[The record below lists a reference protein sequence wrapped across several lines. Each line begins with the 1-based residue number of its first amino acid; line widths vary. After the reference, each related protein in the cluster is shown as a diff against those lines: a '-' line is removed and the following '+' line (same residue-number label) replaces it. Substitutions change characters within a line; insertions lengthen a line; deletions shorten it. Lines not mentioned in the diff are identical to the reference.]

1 MMPEITVTEPY
12 NPAAIEPP
20 IRAQWESSKCF
31 RAPDEPGA
39 DAFYC
44 LSMFPYPSGHLHMGH
59 MRNYTI
65 SDVITRYHRMNGRPV
80 LQPMGWDAFG
90 LPAEN
95 AAIARG
101 VPPAKWTRDNIA
113 HMRSQLKE
121 LGFAIDWEREL
132 ATCNADYYRWNQ
144 WLFLKM
150 LERGIAYKKT
160 GTVNW
165 DPVDQTVLANEQV
178 IDGKGWRTGAVVEK
192 REIPMYY
199 LRITDYAE
207 DLLAALDDLAGWP
220 ERVRAMQANWIG
232 KSVGMEVVFPYD
244 GGELKVFTTRP
255 DTLMGATYMAVAPE
269 HPLALAAA
277 ERDDAVAEFIR
288 SCTTGGVSEAELAV
302 QEKRGIDTGFSV
314 EHPLNGKELPVWIA
328 NYVLMGYGEG
338 AIMAVPGHDER
349 DFEFANKYGLPITQ
363 VIHPEANGH
372 QYDSANWQDWY
383 TAKENVRLVHSG
395 EYDGLDF
402 RAGFDAIADALEQ
415 KGLGKRRTQF
425 RLRDWG
431 VSRQRYWGCPIPII
445 HCDDCGDV
453 PVPEKDLPVELPE
466 DLVPDGSGSPLAR
479 SEAFLACE
487 CPRCGKP
494 GRRETDTMD
503 TFVDSSWYFM
513 RYPSVDNHN
522 AMVDERTDAWMPVD
536 QYIGGIEHAILHL
549 LYARFWTRVM
559 NELELV
565 KAREP
570 FSNLLT
576 QGMVLAETWYREDGN
591 GRKTWFNPSDVDVV
605 RDDKGRID
613 TARLATD
620 GKPVQFGGIEKMA
633 KSKNNGVDPASLVA
647 QYGADTV
654 RLFSMFAAPP
664 EQSLEWSDAGVEG
677 AWRFLKRLWQQ
688 VHDHIAAGSPVELST
703 AELSDEALAMRRRI
717 HETIKK
723 VGDDFGRR
731 YTFNTAIAAVMECSN
746 YLARFEVNREVDL
759 AVAREG
765 WTSLVRL
772 IAPVTPHISQALW
785 VALGH
790 EDDILDASW
799 PEVDESALVQ
809 QKVTVVVQVNG
820 KVRGRIE
827 AAPGTSR
834 DSLQEHA
841 LAEENV
847 SRFVADKEIR
857 KVIVVPD
864 KLVNIV
870 VAA

>member
-1 MMPEITVTEPY
+1 VSEPY
-12 NPAAIEPP
+12 NPAAVEPR
-20 IRAQWESSKCF
+20 IRERWDAEACF
-31 RAPDEPGA
+31 KAPDRPGEN
-39 DAFYC
+39 AFYC

-59 MRNYTI
+59 IRNYTI
-65 SDVITRYHRMNGRPV
+65 SDVITRFHRANGRPV

-95 AAIARG
+95 AAMSRG

-113 HMRSQLKE
+113 HMRGQLAE
-121 LGFAIDWEREL
+121 LGFAIDWSREL
-132 ATCNADYYRWNQ
+132 ATCDASYYKWNQ

-178 IDGKGWRTGAVVEK
+178 IDGKGWRTGAEVVK

-207 DLLAALDDLAGWP
+207 DLLAALDDLDGWP

-232 KSVGMEVVFPYD
+232 KSVGMEIEFETDQEP
-244 GGELKVFTTRP
+244 LKVFTTRP

-269 HPLALAAA
+269 HPIARKAA
-277 ERDDAVAEFIR
+277 ESDPEVEAFIASCAAGGTSEADLAVA
-288 SCTTGGVSEAELAV
+288 
-302 QEKRGIDTGFSV
+302 EKRGIDTGFTAR
-314 EHPLNGKELPVWIA
+314 HPLTGGELPIWVA
-328 NYVLMGYGEG
+328 NYVLMSYGEG
-338 AIMAVPGHDER
+338 AVMAVPAHDER
-349 DFEFANKYGLPITQ
+349 DFAFANQYDLPIVQ
-363 VIHPEANGH
+363 VIQPESGGE
-372 QYDSANWQDWY
+372 YDAKTWHDWY
-383 TAKENVRLVHSG
+383 IAKENVRLINSG
-395 EYDGLDF
+395 RFDGLDYE
-402 RAGFDAIADALEQ
+402 AGFNAIAAALEEQ
-415 KGLGKRRTQF
+415 DRGRRRTQY

-445 HCDDCGDV
+445 HCPECGDV
-453 PVPEKDLPVELPE
+453 PVPEQDLPVVLPE

-479 SEAFLACE
+479 CEEFVVCSCPACGS
-487 CPRCGKP
+487 PA
-494 GRRETDTMD
+494 RRETDTMD
-503 TFVDSSWYFM
+503 TFVDSAWYFM
-513 RYPSVDNHN
+513 RYPSVDNDD

-559 NELELV
+559 HDLDLV
-565 KAREP
+565 RTKEP

-576 QGMVLAETWYREDGN
+576 QGMVLAETWYRSDDRN
-591 GRKTWFNPSDVDVV
+591 RKTWFNPSNVDVR
-605 RDDKGRID
+605 RDEKGRIVS
-613 TARLATD
+613 ATLRED
-620 GKPVQFGGIEKMA
+620 GEPVHFGGVEKMA
-633 KSKNNGVDPASLVA
+633 KSKNNGVDPAAMVS

-664 EQSLEWSDAGVEG
+664 EQSMEWSDAGVEG

-688 VHDHIAAGSPVELST
+688 VQDHVESGDPGVLDPAAL
-703 AELSDEALAMRRRI
+703 DDDALAMRRRV
-717 HETIKK
+717 HETIAKTT
-723 VGDDFGRR
+723 DDYSRR
-731 YTFNTAIAAVMECSN
+731 YTFNTAIAAIMECSN
-746 YLARFEVNREVDL
+746 YLSRFRAADADTL

-765 WTSLVRL
+765 WESLVRL
-772 IAPVTPHISQALW
+772 IAPITPHIGQALW
-785 VALGH
+785 NQLGH
-790 EDDILDASW
+790 PGDILAAGW
-799 PEVDESALVQ
+799 PELDESALAQ
-809 QKVTVVVQVNG
+809 QRVTIVVQVNG

-827 AAPGTSR
+827 AAPGSDR
-834 DSLQEHA
+834 DSLQQAA

-847 SRFVADKEIR
+847 ARFVEDKTVR

>member
-1 MMPEITVTEPY
+1 MTEPY

-20 IRAQWESSKCF
+20 IRERWETSNCF

-65 SDVITRYHRMNGRPV
+65 SDVITRFHRMNGRPV

-113 HMRSQLKE
+113 HMRTQLKE
-121 LGFAIDWEREL
+121 LGFAIDWDREL
-132 ATCNADYYRWNQ
+132 ATCNPDYYRWNQ

-207 DLLAALDDLAGWP
+207 DLLAALDDLDGWP

-255 DTLMGATYMAVAPE
+255 DTLMGATWMAVAPE
-269 HPLALAAA
+269 HPLARAAA
-277 ERDDAVAEFIR
+277 ERDQEVAGFIR
-288 SCTTGGVSEAELAV
+288 SCSTGGVSEAELAV
-302 QEKRGIDTGFSV
+302 QEKRGIATGFSV
-314 EHPLNGKELPVWIA
+314 EHPLTGRELPVWIA

-338 AIMAVPGHDER
+338 AIMAVPAHDER

-363 VIHPEANGH
+363 VIQPEADGH
-372 QYDSANWQDWY
+372 EYDSAQWHDWY
-383 TAKENVRLVHSG
+383 TAKENVRLVNSG
-395 EYDGLDF
+395 AYDGLDF
-402 RAGFDAIADALEQ
+402 RAGFDAIAEALEL
-415 KGLGKRRTQF
+415 KGLGRRRTQF

-431 VSRQRYWGCPIPII
+431 ISRQRYWGCPIPII

-487 CPRCGKP
+487 CPKCGKP
-494 GRRETDTMD
+494 ARRETDTMD

-513 RYPSVDNHN
+513 RYPSVDNDS
-522 AMVDERTDAWMPVD
+522 AMVDARTDAWMPVD

-559 NELELV
+559 NELDLV
-565 KAREP
+565 KVREP

-576 QGMVLAETWYREDGN
+576 QGMVLAETWYREDEK
-591 GRKTWFNPSDVDVV
+591 GRKTWFNPSDVDVE
-605 RDDKGRID
+605 RDAKGRIAS
-613 TARLATD
+613 ARLD
-620 GKPVQFGGIEKMA
+620 GQPVHFGGIEKMA
-633 KSKNNGVDPASLVA
+633 KSKNNGVDPAALVA

-664 EQSLEWSDAGVEG
+664 EQSLEWSEAGVEG

-688 VHDHIAAGSPVELST
+688 VHDHIAAGTPGALAT
-703 AELSDEALAMRRRI
+703 DGLSDQALEMRRRI
-717 HETIKK
+717 HETISK

-746 YLARFEVNREVDL
+746 HLSRFEVEGEAEL

-785 VALGH
+785 AALGH
-790 EDDILDASW
+790 DDDILDAGW

-809 QKVTVVVQVNG
+809 QKLTVVVQVNG

-827 AAPGTSR
+827 AAPGTAR
-834 DSLQEHA
+834 DALQQQA

-857 KVIVVPD
+857 KIIVIPD

>member
-1 MMPEITVTEPY
+1 MTEPY

-20 IRAQWESSKCF
+20 IRERWETSNCF

-65 SDVITRYHRMNGRPV
+65 SDVITRFHRMNGRPV

-113 HMRSQLKE
+113 HMRTQLKE
-121 LGFAIDWEREL
+121 LGFAIDWDREL
-132 ATCNADYYRWNQ
+132 ATCNPDYYRWNQ

-207 DLLAALDDLAGWP
+207 DLLAALDDLDGWP

-255 DTLMGATYMAVAPE
+255 DTLMGATWMAVAPE
-269 HPLALAAA
+269 HPLARAAA
-277 ERDDAVAEFIR
+277 ERDQEVAGFIR
-288 SCTTGGVSEAELAV
+288 SCSTGGVSEAELAV
-302 QEKRGIDTGFSV
+302 QEKRGIATGFSV
-314 EHPLNGKELPVWIA
+314 EHPLTGRELPVWIA

-338 AIMAVPGHDER
+338 AIMAVPAHDER

-363 VIHPEANGH
+363 VIQPEADGH
-372 QYDSANWQDWY
+372 EYDSAQWHDWY
-383 TAKENVRLVHSG
+383 TAKENVRLVNSG
-395 EYDGLDF
+395 AYDGLDF
-402 RAGFDAIADALEQ
+402 RAGFDAIAEALEL
-415 KGLGKRRTQF
+415 KGLGRRRTQF

-431 VSRQRYWGCPIPII
+431 ISRQRYWGCPIPII

-487 CPRCGKP
+487 CPKCGKP
-494 GRRETDTMD
+494 ARRETDTMD

-513 RYPSVDNHN
+513 RYPSVDNDS
-522 AMVDERTDAWMPVD
+522 AMVDARTDAWMPVD

-559 NELELV
+559 NELDLV
-565 KAREP
+565 KVREP

-576 QGMVLAETWYREDGN
+576 QGMVLAETWYREDEK
-591 GRKTWFNPSDVDVV
+591 GRKTWFNPSDVDVE
-605 RDDKGRID
+605 RDAKGRIAS
-613 TARLATD
+613 ARLAAD
-620 GKPVQFGGIEKMA
+620 GQPVHFGGIEKMA
-633 KSKNNGVDPASLVA
+633 KSKNNGVDPAALVA

-664 EQSLEWSDAGVEG
+664 EQSLEWSEAGVEG

-688 VHDHIAAGSPVELST
+688 VHDHIAAGTPGALAT
-703 AELSDEALAMRRRI
+703 DGLSDQALEMRRRI
-717 HETIKK
+717 HETISK

-746 YLARFEVNREVDL
+746 HLSRFEVEGEAEL

-785 VALGH
+785 AALGH
-790 EDDILDASW
+790 DDDILDAGW

-809 QKVTVVVQVNG
+809 QKLTVVVQVNG

-827 AAPGTSR
+827 AAPGTAR
-834 DSLQEHA
+834 DALQQQA

-857 KVIVVPD
+857 KIIVIPD

>member
-1 MMPEITVTEPY
+1 VTEPY

-20 IRAQWESSKCF
+20 IRQRWEASNSF
-31 RAPDEPGA
+31 SAPNHPGEE
-39 DAFYC
+39 AFYC

-65 SDVITRYHRMNGRPV
+65 ADVITRFHRMNGRPV

-113 HMRSQLKE
+113 HMRDQLKA
-121 LGFAIDWEREL
+121 LGFAIDWHREL
-132 ATCNADYYRWNQ
+132 ATCDPEYYRWNQ

-199 LRITDYAE
+199 LAITDYAD
-207 DLLAALDDLAGWP
+207 DLLAGLDELAGWP

-232 KSVGMEVVFPYD
+232 KSVGMEIAFPFD
-244 GGELKVFTTRP
+244 GGALKVFTTRP

-269 HPLALAAA
+269 HPLARAAA
-277 ERDDAVAEFIR
+277 ERRQDVAEFVR
-288 SCTTGGVSEAELAV
+288 SCSTGGVSEADLAV
-302 QEKRGIDTGFSV
+302 AEKRGIDTGFTV
-314 EHPLNGKELPVWIA
+314 RHPLTGQDLPVWIA

-349 DFEFANKYGLPITQ
+349 DFEFANKYGLPIVQ
-363 VIHPEANGH
+363 VIRPEADGH
-372 QYDSANWQDWY
+372 VYDSTEWQDWY
-383 TAKENVRLVHSG
+383 TAKDNVRLVNSG
-395 EYDGLDF
+395 EYNGLDYE
-402 RAGFDAIADALEQ
+402 AGFEAIARALEE
-415 KGLGKRRTQF
+415 KGMGARRTQF

-431 VSRQRYWGCPIPII
+431 ISRQRYWGCPIPII

-453 PVPEKDLPVELPE
+453 PVPEQDLPVRLPE
-466 DLVPDGSGSPLAR
+466 DLVPDGSGSPLAQN
-479 SEAFLACE
+479 EAFLACE
-487 CPRCGKP
+487 CPQCGKP
-494 GRRETDTMD
+494 ARRETDTMD

-513 RYPSVDNHN
+513 RYPCTDNDR
-522 AMVDERTDAWMPVD
+522 AMVDERTNAWMPVD

-559 NELELV
+559 NELGLV
-565 KAREP
+565 EVREP
-570 FSNLLT
+570 FADLLT
-576 QGMVLAETWYREDGN
+576 QGMVLAETWYREDVK
-591 GRKTWFNPSDVDVV
+591 GRRTWFNPSDVEV
-605 RDDKGRID
+605 RRDAKGRIES
-613 TARLATD
+613 ARLSDD
-620 GKPVQFGGIEKMA
+620 GKPVYFGGVEKMA
-633 KSKNNGVDPASLVA
+633 KSKNNGVDPAALVA
-647 QYGADTV
+647 DYGADTV

-677 AWRFLKRLWQQ
+677 AWRFLKRMWQN
-688 VHDHIAAGSPVELST
+688 VHDHVEAGTPGELT
-703 AELSDEALAMRRRI
+703 TTGLSEPALDMRRRV
-717 HETIKK
+717 HEAIAK
-723 VGDDFGRR
+723 VADDFGRR

-746 YLARFEVNREVDL
+746 HLARFDAKDENDL

-765 WTSLVRL
+765 WAALVRL
-772 IAPVTPHISQALW
+772 IAPVTPHIAQALW
-785 VALGH
+785 QVLGQARGH
-790 EDDILDASW
+790 DDDILEAGW
-799 PEVDESALVQ
+799 PEVDKAALVQ
-809 QKVTVVVQVNG
+809 QTVTVVVQVNG

-827 AAPGTSR
+827 AAPGGNR
-834 DSLQEHA
+834 EALQEQA
-841 LAEENV
+841 LEEENV
-847 SRFVADKEIR
+847 ARFVADKEIR

>member
-1 MMPEITVTEPY
+1 
-12 NPAAIEPP
+12 
-20 IRAQWESSKCF
+20 
-31 RAPDEPGA
+31 
-39 DAFYC
+39 
-44 LSMFPYPSGHLHMGH
+44 MGH

-65 SDVITRYHRMNGRPV
+65 SDVITRFHRMNGRPV

-113 HMRSQLKE
+113 HMRAQLKE
-121 LGFAIDWEREL
+121 LGFAIDWGREL
-132 ATCNADYYRWNQ
+132 ATCNPDYYRWNQ

-165 DPVDQTVLANEQV
+165 DPVDKTVLANEQV

-207 DLLAALDDLAGWP
+207 DLLAALDNLNGWP

-232 KSVGMEVVFPYD
+232 KSVGMEIVFPYS

-269 HPLALAAA
+269 HPLARAAA
-277 ERDDAVAEFIR
+277 GQSDEVAEFVR
-288 SCTTGGVSEAELAV
+288 SCSTGGVSEAELAV
-302 QEKRGIDTGFSV
+302 QEKRGIATGFSV
-314 EHPLNGKELPVWIA
+314 EHPLTGRELPVWIA
-328 NYVLMGYGEG
+328 NYVLIGYGEG

-349 DFEFANKYGLPITQ
+349 DFEFANKYQLPIVQ
-363 VIHPEANGH
+363 VIQPDATGH
-372 QYDSANWQDWY
+372 EYDPTNWQDWY
-383 TAKENVRLVHSG
+383 IAKDNVHLVNSA

-402 RAGFDAIADALEQ
+402 RAGFDAIAGALEQ
-415 KGLGKRRTQF
+415 KGLGQRRTQF

-431 VSRQRYWGCPIPII
+431 ISRQRYWGCPIPII

-453 PVPEKDLPVELPE
+453 PVPESDLPVELPE
-466 DLVPDGSGSPLAR
+466 DLVPDGSGSPLAK
-479 SEAFLACE
+479 SEAFVACE
-487 CPRCGKP
+487 CPKCGKSA
-494 GRRETDTMD
+494 RRETDTMD

-513 RYPSVDNHN
+513 RYPSVDNDS
-522 AMVDERTDAWMPVD
+522 AMVDARANAWMPVD

-559 NELELV
+559 NEFKLLE
-565 KAREP
+565 AREP
-570 FSNLLT
+570 FANLLT
-576 QGMVLAETWYREDGN
+576 QGMVLADTWYREDQS
-591 GRKTWFNPSDVDVV
+591 GRKTWFNPSGVEVE
-605 RDDKGRID
+605 RDAEGRIVS
-613 TARLATD
+613 AHLAED
-620 GKPVQFGGIEKMA
+620 GRPVQFGGVEKMA
-633 KSKNNGVDPASLVA
+633 KSKNNGVDPAILVA

-664 EQSLEWSDAGVEG
+664 EQSLQWSEAGVEG

-688 VHDHIAAGSPVELST
+688 VHDHIDSGTPGEFPPADA
-703 AELSDEALAMRRRI
+703 SDDALEMRRRI

-723 VGDDFGRR
+723 VSDDFSRR
-731 YTFNTAIAAVMECSN
+731 YMFNTAIAAVMECSN
-746 YLARFEVNREVDL
+746 HLARFKAADDAGL

-765 WTSLVRL
+765 WETLVRL
-772 IAPVTPHISQALW
+772 IAPVTPHIAQALW
-785 VALGH
+785 QALGH
-790 EDDILDASW
+790 DDDILRARW
-799 PEVDESALVQ
+799 PELDESALVQ

-827 AAPGTSR
+827 AVPGTTR
-834 DSLQEHA
+834 DALQEQA
-841 LAEENV
+841 MADENV

-857 KVIVVPD
+857 KIIIVPD

-870 VAA
+870 VVA

>member
-1 MMPEITVTEPY
+1 VTEPY

-20 IRAQWESSKCF
+20 IRERWETSNCF

-65 SDVITRYHRMNGRPV
+65 SDVITRFHRMNGRPV

-113 HMRSQLKE
+113 HMRTQLKE
-121 LGFAIDWEREL
+121 LGFAIDWDREL
-132 ATCNADYYRWNQ
+132 ATCNPDYYRWNQ

-207 DLLAALDDLAGWP
+207 DLLAALDDLDGWP

-255 DTLMGATYMAVAPE
+255 DTLMGATWMAVAPE
-269 HPLALAAA
+269 HPLARAAA
-277 ERDDAVAEFIR
+277 ERDQEVAGFIR
-288 SCTTGGVSEAELAV
+288 SCSTGGVSEAELAV
-302 QEKRGIDTGFSV
+302 QEKRGIATGFSV
-314 EHPLNGKELPVWIA
+314 EHPLTGRELPVWIA

-338 AIMAVPGHDER
+338 AIMAVPAHDER

-363 VIHPEANGH
+363 VIQPEADGH
-372 QYDSANWQDWY
+372 EYDSAQWHDWY
-383 TAKENVRLVHSG
+383 TAKENVRLVNSG
-395 EYDGLDF
+395 AYDGLDF
-402 RAGFDAIADALEQ
+402 RAGFDAIAEALEL
-415 KGLGKRRTQF
+415 KGLGRRRTQF

-431 VSRQRYWGCPIPII
+431 ISRQRYWGCPIPII

-487 CPRCGKP
+487 CPKCGKP
-494 GRRETDTMD
+494 ARRETDTMD

-513 RYPSVDNHN
+513 RYPSVDNDS
-522 AMVDERTDAWMPVD
+522 AMVDARTDAWMPVD

-559 NELELV
+559 NELDLV
-565 KAREP
+565 KVREP

-576 QGMVLAETWYREDGN
+576 QGMVLAETWYREDEK
-591 GRKTWFNPSDVDVV
+591 GRKTWFNPSDVDVE
-605 RDDKGRID
+605 RDAKGRIAS
-613 TARLATD
+613 ARLAAD
-620 GKPVQFGGIEKMA
+620 GQPVHFGGIEKMA
-633 KSKNNGVDPASLVA
+633 KSKNNGVDPAALVA

-664 EQSLEWSDAGVEG
+664 EQSLEWSEAGVEG

-688 VHDHIAAGSPVELST
+688 VHDHIAAGTPGALAT
-703 AELSDEALAMRRRI
+703 DGLSDQALEMRRRI
-717 HETIKK
+717 HETISK

-746 YLARFEVNREVDL
+746 HLSRFEVEGEAEL

-785 VALGH
+785 AALGH
-790 EDDILDASW
+790 DDDILDAGW

-809 QKVTVVVQVNG
+809 QKLTVVVQVNG

-827 AAPGTSR
+827 AAPGTAR
-834 DSLQEHA
+834 DALQQQA

-857 KVIVVPD
+857 KIIVIPD

>member
-1 MMPEITVTEPY
+1 MTEPY

-20 IRAQWESSKCF
+20 IRERWEAANSF
-31 RAPDEPGA
+31 RAPDQPRA

-65 SDVITRYHRMNGRPV
+65 SDVITRFQRMNGRPA

-101 VPPAKWTRDNIA
+101 VSPAKWTRDNIA
-113 HMRSQLKE
+113 HMRSQLRE
-121 LGFAIDWEREL
+121 LGFAIDWDREL
-132 ATCNADYYRWNQ
+132 ATCNPDYYRWNQ

-150 LERGIAYKKT
+150 LERGIAYKQT

-165 DPVDQTVLANEQV
+165 DPEDQTVLANEQV

-207 DLLAALDDLAGWP
+207 DLLAALDDLDGWP

-232 KSVGMEVVFPYD
+232 KSIGMEIVFPYE

-269 HPLALAAA
+269 HPLARAAA
-277 ERDDAVAEFIR
+277 GRDDTVAEFVR
-288 SCTTGGVSEAELAV
+288 SCSTGSASEAELAV
-302 QEKRGIDTGFSV
+302 QEKRGIDTGFTV
-314 EHPLNGKELPVWIA
+314 RHPLTGQNLPVWVA

-349 DFEFANKYGLPITQ
+349 DFEFANKYGLSIVQ
-363 VIHPEANGH
+363 VIQPEADGH
-372 QYDSANWQDWY
+372 DYDPVEWQDWY
-383 TAKENVRLVHSG
+383 TAKENVRLVNSG
-395 EYDGLDF
+395 DYDGLDYS
-402 RAGFDAIADALEQ
+402 AGFEAIARALEH
-415 KGLGKRRTQF
+415 KGLGSRRTQF

-431 VSRQRYWGCPIPII
+431 ISRQRYWGCPIPII

-453 PVPEKDLPVELPE
+453 PVPERDLPVMLPE
-466 DLVPDGSGSPLAR
+466 DLVPDGSGNPLAR
-479 SEAFLACE
+479 CEAFLACE
-487 CPRCGKP
+487 CPKCGKP
-494 GRRETDTMD
+494 ARRETDTMD
-503 TFVDSSWYFM
+503 TFVDSSWYYM
-513 RYPSVDNHN
+513 RYPCSDNDQ
-522 AMVDERTDAWMPVD
+522 AMVDERTNAWMPVD

-559 NELELV
+559 NEMDLV
-565 KAREP
+565 ETREP
-570 FSNLLT
+570 FANLLT
-576 QGMVLAETWYREDGN
+576 QGMVLAETWYGEDER
-591 GRKTWFNPSDVDVV
+591 GRKTWFNPSGVEVE
-605 RDDKGRID
+605 RDARGRIVS
-613 TARLATD
+613 AKLSED
-620 GKPVQFGGIEKMA
+620 GRPVQFGGIEKMA
-633 KSKNNGVDPASLVA
+633 KSKNNGVDPAALVA

-688 VHDHIAAGSPVELST
+688 VHDHIEAGAPCEL
-703 AELSDEALAMRRRI
+703 AIAGLSDEAREMRRRV
-717 HETIKK
+717 HETINK
-723 VGDDFGRR
+723 VSDDFGRR

-746 YLARFEVNREVDL
+746 HLSRFKADDGTGL

-765 WTSLVRL
+765 WESLVRL
-772 IAPVTPHISQALW
+772 IAPITPHIAQALW
-785 VALGH
+785 QALGH
-790 EDDILDASW
+790 EDDILAAGW

-809 QKVTVVVQVNG
+809 QRVTVVVQVNG
-820 KVRGRIE
+820 KLRGRI
-827 AAPGTSR
+827 AAPPGGSR
-834 DSLQEHA
+834 EALQQQA
-841 LAEENV
+841 LEDENV
-847 SRFVADKEIR
+847 ARFVADKEIR
-857 KVIVVPD
+857 KIIVVPD